1 MYVVSS
7 SFSIYFVFEFI
18 FKFFGHTK
26 TVPQPEIEL
35 VPPVLKPGVLT
46 SGLQGSPSFSIY

>member
-7 SFSIYFVFEFI
+7 SFSIYFVVEFI